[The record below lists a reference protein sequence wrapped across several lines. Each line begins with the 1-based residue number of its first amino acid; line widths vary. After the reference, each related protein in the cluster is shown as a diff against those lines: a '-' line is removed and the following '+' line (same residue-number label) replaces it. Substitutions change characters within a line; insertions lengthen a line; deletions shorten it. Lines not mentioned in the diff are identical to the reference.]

1 MDLGTDLRQARERA
15 GISLHDLAA
24 RTRIPLHHLQAIE
37 RNELSRVPPGIFLR
51 SFIRTYAREVGVDP
65 VAAIAQYRAM
75 TAPLEEFQ
83 PESKAPPV
91 EEPTRSESILRELF
105 EARSRWGSAVIVAA
119 LLASVIAVNRYGIDS
134 SDTRKATAAV
144 PSETPAPTVPPNPL
158 AQHNPLAQPTPIAQP
173 APIEPP
179 VAIATTGTG
188 LQMEIRAENDCWV
201 RAVVDGQPTFARLL
215 QPGEIQ
221 SLTAQHDIILRVGD
235 PAALSYSVN
244 GRQGPPLGVAAVPVT
259 VRFASDGS
267 T

>member
-15 GISLHDLAA
+15 GVSLHDLAA

-37 RNELSRVPPGIFLR
+37 RNELSKVPPGIFLR

-65 VAAIAQYRAM
+65 VAAIDQYRAM
-75 TAPLEEFQ
+75 TAPIEEVQ

-91 EEPTRSESILRELF
+91 KEESRSESILRELF

-119 LLASVIAVNRYGIDS
+119 LLAGVIAVNRYGVDTS
-134 SDTRKATAAV
+134 SNTRKATAVVSA
-144 PSETPAPTVPPNPL
+144 ETPAPM
-158 AQHNPLAQPTPIAQP
+158 AQPTPIAP
-173 APIEPP
+173 TPIAPTPIEPIP
-179 VAIATTGTG
+179 IATTGTG

-215 QPGEIQ
+215 QPGEKQ
-221 SLTAQHDIILRVGD
+221 SLTAQRDIVLRVGD

-244 GRQGPPLGVAAVPVT
+244 GREGPPLGSAAVPVT
-259 VRFASDGS
+259 IRFASDGS
-267 T
+267 TSRPS

>member
-75 TAPLEEFQ
+75 TAPIEEVQ

-91 EEPTRSESILRELF
+91 KEPTRSESILRELF

-119 LLASVIAVNRYGIDS
+119 LLAGVIAVNRYGIDS
-134 SDTRKATAAV
+134 SDTRKVTAAV

-158 AQHNPLAQPTPIAQP
+158 AQPTPIAQQ
-173 APIEPP
+173 APVEPP

-221 SLTAQHDIILRVGD
+221 SLTAQRDIILRVGD

-259 VRFASDGS
+259 VRFANDGS